1 MAHTLS
7 CTHRCTCWLQRIML
21 VSAGNG
27 NEEVSQALHNFKPQ
41 LRPVAALVGKD
52 LRTLSAGDI
61 STLAGRIGNDSSV
74 YGPLSQAAGV
84 SLGVV
89 RRLLAD
95 I

>member
-1 MAHTLS
+1 
-7 CTHRCTCWLQRIML
+7 ML
-21 VSAGNG
+21 VSAAEHGNG
-27 NEEVSQALHNFKPQ
+27 DEEGTQALHQFKPQ

-89 RRLLAD
+89 RGLLAG